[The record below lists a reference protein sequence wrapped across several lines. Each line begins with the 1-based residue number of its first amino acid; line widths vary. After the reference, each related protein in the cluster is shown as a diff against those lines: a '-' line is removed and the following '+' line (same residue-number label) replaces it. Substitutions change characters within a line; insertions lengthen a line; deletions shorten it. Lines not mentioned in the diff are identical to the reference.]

1 MSVPSLRVGPVL
13 GRRAC
18 AALALSSAGL
28 HAAMLGHASNVVA
41 GGLLAAMIVACVYC
55 ARDLWLRGTLRA
67 WCAVGLMNIAM
78 IALHMPMPAHHH
90 GMHAAAGQQS
100 TLMGLATAIAA
111 VEVAVAMAV
120 LYYRTRRNAELITGS
135 PAR

>member
-1 MSVPSLRVGPVL
+1 MLAATYVL

-28 HAAMLGHASNVVA
+28 HAAMLGHASNVVL
-41 GGLLAAMIVACVYC
+41 GVLLAGMIVACVYC

-67 WCAVGLMNIAM
+67 WCVVGLMNIAM
-78 IALHMPMPAHHH
+78 IAVHLPAPTHHH
-90 GMHAAAGQQS
+90 GMHAAASQHS

-111 VEVAVAMAV
+111 VEVTVAIAV
-120 LYYRTRRNAELITGS
+120 LYYRTRGNAQLVTGR
-135 PAR
+135 PTR

>member
-1 MSVPSLRVGPVL
+1 
-13 GRRAC
+13 
-18 AALALSSAGL
+18 
-28 HAAMLGHASNVVA
+28 
-41 GGLLAAMIVACVYC
+41 
-55 ARDLWLRGTLRA
+55 
-67 WCAVGLMNIAM
+67 MNIAM

>member
-1 MSVPSLRVGPVL
+1 MSVVV

-41 GGLLAAMIVACVYC
+41 GVLLAAMILACVYC
-55 ARDLWLRGTLRA
+55 ARDLWLRGTVRA
-67 WCAVGLMNIAM
+67 WCVVGLMNIAM
-78 IALHMPMPAHHH
+78 IAVHMPMPAHHH
-90 GMHAAAGQQS
+90 GIHASAGQQS

-111 VEVAVAMAV
+111 VEAAVAMAV
-120 LYYRTRRNAELITGS
+120 LYYRTRGNAQLVSGT

>member
-1 MSVPSLRVGPVL
+1 MSAVL

-28 HAAMLGHASNVVA
+28 HAAMLGHASNIVA
-41 GGLLAAMIVACVYC
+41 GLLLAAMIAACVYC

-67 WCAVGLMNIAM
+67 WCVVGLMNIAM
-78 IALHMPMPAHHH
+78 IALHLPAPSHHH
-90 GMHAAAGQQS
+90 GMHAAGPQS
-100 TLMGLATAIAA
+100 TLMSLATAVAA

-120 LYYRTRRNAELITGS
+120 LYYRTRGNAQLVSGK